1 MAKKLKIILFSNYLR
16 KIVAFSMYITYKL
29 CYNSSHVIKNRFGIN
44 NYGTIPGVI
53 GSNSHAF
60 SLNKIMS

>member
-44 NYGTIPGVI
+44 N
-53 GSNSHAF
+53 
-60 SLNKIMS
+60 